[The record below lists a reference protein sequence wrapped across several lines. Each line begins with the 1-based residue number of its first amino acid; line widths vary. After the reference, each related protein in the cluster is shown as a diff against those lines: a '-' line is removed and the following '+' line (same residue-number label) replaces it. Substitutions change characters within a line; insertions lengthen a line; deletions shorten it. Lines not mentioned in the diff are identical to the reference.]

1 MTVMCVMVDLSSSA
15 VQEADRVLPVAAAPS
30 SILTGVAA
38 QKSGEILNLN
48 RVTITCFMMLAD

>member
-1 MTVMCVMVDLSSSA
+1 MTSVYVMVDLSSSA
-15 VQEADRVLPVAAAPS
+15 VQEADRALPVAAAPS

-48 RVTITCFMMLAD
+48 SVTMTFNDAG